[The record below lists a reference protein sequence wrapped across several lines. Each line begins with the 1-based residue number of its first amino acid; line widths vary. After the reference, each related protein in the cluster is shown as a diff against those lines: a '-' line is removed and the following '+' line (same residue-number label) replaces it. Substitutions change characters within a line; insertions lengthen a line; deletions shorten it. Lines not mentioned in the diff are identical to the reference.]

1 MNQEIKERLE
11 QAMRKQFT
19 LKASKDKVRR
29 IAYFSGAQTILENPS
44 EWGLIEEKSL
54 YSTLKSTVLE
64 SENKDIRVNLM
75 SAKIKGLQS
84 QLTKYRE
91 ALERIV
97 NTSSVDAIA
106 FPLQIVSEFYNI
118 AKEAL
123 KQEDTK

>member
-29 IAYFSGAQTILENPS
+29 IAYFSGAQTILENPG
-44 EWGLIEEKSL
+44 EWGLISLNESNILFADNMDLVKSE
-54 YSTLKSTVLE
+54 T
-64 SENKDIRVNLM
+64 
-75 SAKIKGLQS
+75 A
-84 QLTKYRE
+84 KYRE

-97 NTSSVDAIA
+97 NTSTVDAIA
-106 FPLQIVSEFYNI
+106 YPLQTVSEFYNI

-123 KQEDTK
+123 KQEEQ